1 MEVNY
6 FRRAN
11 KSSTIMGFFC
21 GTMVGFILKDTAL
34 IHKYIILYSQKIYHG
49 LRIYLIT
56 SSNKTIEI

>member
-1 MEVNY
+1 SNP
-6 FRRAN
+6 
-11 KSSTIMGFFC
+11 TIMGFFVC
-21 GTMVGFILKDTAL
+21 GTIVGFILKDTAL